1 MDEITAGAFAASGP
15 LPWGEKRPVALG
27 GHLKM
32 PPGSSLGSPPAV
44 LKGKPRGKPPLL
56 PGGDAS
62 PRLVSGPPL
71 LSCKPYRGLGTL
83 SEEPPIFWGS
93 GNSPIKWVEN
103 GPEEPPVTPA
113 EQPGA
118 SWVTVPL
125 LLPIKRIKERKLEI
139 CRAPLHL
146 VWSN

>member
-93 GNSPIKWVEN
+93 GKQPYKMGGKW
-103 GPEEPPVTPA
+103 
-113 EQPGA
+113 PG
-118 SWVTVPL
+118 
-125 LLPIKRIKERKLEI
+125 
-139 CRAPLHL
+139 RAPGYPC
-146 VWSN
+146 